1 MKTNIPSAQTAPAP
15 AQNADAVG
23 SPARWPWL
31 AAAVLAV
38 ALAGLGYELQT
49 SIAAIEPTS
58 GTGAA
63 MGAAPQDAA
72 HAAGSDEMS
81 AMLERLA
88 LRLQNQPG
96 DVQGWAMLAR
106 SYTALERH
114 PQALA
119 AFQKAVTLSPN
130 DAGLIADYADSL
142 AMKQGSL
149 SGQPLQQVQR
159 ALELDAHNLK
169 ALFLAGAEAM
179 DRRDTAAAVK
189 YWEQLVR
196 FGPAD
201 NGLVQQVLPVLA
213 QTRQLAGMPAGS
225 GPAESVPANAA
236 GTVSGRVILA
246 SALMQGVSP
255 EDTVF
260 IMARTV
266 AGEGAPLAVLRRQVK
281 DLPLQFVL
289 DDSMGMSAQARLS
302 GASQVVVSALLSKS
316 GQATAQSGD
325 LLGRSA
331 AASVGT
337 SGLVI
342 EIRELVK

>member
-1 MKTNIPSAQTAPAP
+1 
-15 AQNADAVG
+15 
-23 SPARWPWL
+23 
-31 AAAVLAV
+31 
-38 ALAGLGYELQT
+38 
-49 SIAAIEPTS
+49 
-58 GTGAA
+58 
-63 MGAAPQDAA
+63 
-72 HAAGSDEMS
+72 
-81 AMLERLA
+81 
-88 LRLQNQPG
+88 
-96 DVQGWAMLAR
+96 MLAR

>member
-81 AMLERLA
+81 AM
-88 LRLQNQPG
+88 
-96 DVQGWAMLAR
+96 
-106 SYTALERH
+106 LERH